1 MSNLVY
7 LQNHIA
13 INEVKNILGI
23 TSSEANDMFFSLSE
37 DKTLASALRL
47 IGFKSVKQISTKEW
61 SLLRQ
66 WRGKYFKRK

>member
-1 MSNLVY
+1 MSNVVY
-7 LQNHIA
+7 LQNYIA

-47 IGFKSVKQISTKEW
+47 IGFKS
-61 SLLRQ
+61 
-66 WRGKYFKRK
+66 